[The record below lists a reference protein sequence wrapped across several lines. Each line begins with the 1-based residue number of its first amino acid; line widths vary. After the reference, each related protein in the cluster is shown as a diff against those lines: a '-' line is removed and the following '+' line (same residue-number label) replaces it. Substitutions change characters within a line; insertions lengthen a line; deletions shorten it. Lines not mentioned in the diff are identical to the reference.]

1 VSRFIA
7 IIHGWHV
14 HSNGFNVH
22 ELDALSLAE
31 AEKEAC
37 WLKGRR
43 EGGVGSTDAPMW
55 SFRLATASTFPGA
68 SPGASA

>member
-43 EGGVGSTDAPMW
+43 EGGGWVRPM
-55 SFRLATASTFPGA
+55 RLCGRSG
-68 SPGASA
+68 